1 MFIDHTASELWW
13 DFSKQMKDFSKQ
25 MKLLKQDFDLIKI
38 SFNPISDGIKNGAQV
53 MGGGSNKINVNL
65 QYD

>member
-1 MFIDHTASELWW
+1 
-13 DFSKQMKDFSKQ
+13 